1 MRGTRAYSGVDLY
14 TGVGRTINIEAGVI
28 QSDEPCV
35 AEGLPIFSPGLIDLQ
50 VNGYGGHDLND
61 GDLSACKVE
70 ALSEALCRVGIAAYF
85 PTLITADEPNI
96 CKRLSAIQEATE
108 RLPYSRQMIAGI
120 HIEGPSISSK
130 DGPRGAHPRRHIRSP
145 SIEEFENWQE
155 AAGGLV
161 AMITI
166 APELGGAIDY
176 LREIAKR
183 GVIVSLGHSDASEE
197 DIYKATDAG
206 ARMSTH
212 LGNGLSAS
220 LPRHPNLV
228 WAQLAEDRLSASLIL
243 DGHHLPS
250 STAQVIIRAKGI
262 ERVVLVSDSVKFAGM
277 PPGRYSSAIGGDV
290 EVSSDGRVS
299 IFGTQFLAGSGVSL
313 LEIISNFNN
322 LTGLPFSDAVTMA
335 TKNPAKFLNRS
346 VDLKPGKRADFILF
360 DLDYDTG
367 IVQPRDIIFG
377 GESMMQ

>member
-28 QSDEPCV
+28 QSYEPCA

-50 VNGYGGHDLND
+50 VNGYGGYDLND
-61 GDLSACKVE
+61 GDLCAGKVE
-70 ALSEALCRVGIAAYF
+70 ALSEALCRAGIAAYL
-85 PTLITADEPNI
+85 PTLITANEPSI

-108 RLPYSRQMIAGI
+108 KLPYSSQMIAGI

-130 DGPRGAHPRRHIRSP
+130 DGPRGAHPTEHIRSP

-155 AAGGLV
+155 VAGGLV

-166 APELGGAIDY
+166 APELDGAIDY
-176 LREIAKR
+176 LREVAKR

-197 DIYKATDAG
+197 DIYKATEAG

-212 LGNGLSAS
+212 LGNGLSAT

-250 STAQVIIRAKGI
+250 STAQVMIRAKGI

-277 PPGRYSSAIGGDV
+277 PPGRYSSPIGGDV
-290 EVSSDGRVS
+290 EVSGNGRVS

-313 LEIISNFNN
+313 LKIICNFSN
-322 LTGLPFSDAVTMA
+322 LIGLPFSDAVTMA

-346 VDLKPGKRADFILF
+346 VDLTPGKRADFILF
-360 DLDYDTG
+360 DLDSDTG
-367 IVQPRDIIFG
+367 KVKPKDIIFG
-377 GESMMQ
+377 GESVMQ

>member
-1 MRGTRAYSGVDLY
+1 MRETNAYSGVDLY
-14 TGVGRTINIEAGVI
+14 TGLGWTINIEAGVI
-28 QSDEPCV
+28 QSYEPC
-35 AEGLPIFSPGLIDLQ
+35 AADGLPIFAPGLIDLQ
-50 VNGYGGHDLND
+50 VNGYGGYDLND
-61 GDLSACKVE
+61 GDLSAGKVE

-85 PTLITADEPNI
+85 PTLITANEADI
-96 CKRLSAIQEATE
+96 CKRLSVIQEATE
-108 RLPYSRQMIAGI
+108 KLPYSRQMIAGI
-120 HIEGPSISSK
+120 HIEGPSISSR
-130 DGPRGAHPRRHIRSP
+130 DGPRGAHPREHIRPP
-145 SIEEFENWQE
+145 SMEEFENWQE

-166 APELGGAIDY
+166 APELDGAIDY
-176 LREIAKR
+176 LRQIAKR

-212 LGNGLSAS
+212 LGNGLSAT
-220 LPRHPNLV
+220 LPRHPNVV

-250 STAQVIIRAKGI
+250 STAQVMIRAKGI

-277 PPGRYSSAIGGDV
+277 PPGRYSSPIGGDV
-290 EVSSDGRVS
+290 EVSGNGRVS

-313 LEIISNFNN
+313 LKIICNFSS

-335 TKNPAKFLNRS
+335 TINPAKFLNRS
-346 VDLKPGKRADFILF
+346 VDLKPGNRADFILF
-360 DLDYDTG
+360 NLDSDTG
-367 IVQPRDIIFG
+367 TVKPQDIIFG
-377 GESMMQ
+377 GESVMQ

>member
-1 MRGTRAYSGVDLY
+1 MRGTKAYSGVDLY

-28 QSDEPCV
+28 QSDEPCE

-61 GDLSACKVE
+61 GDLSAGKVE

-145 SIEEFENWQE
+145 SMEEFENWQE

-161 AMITI
+161 AMITV

-212 LGNGLSAS
+212 LGNGLSAT

-290 EVSSDGRVS
+290 EVSSNRRVS

>member
-61 GDLSACKVE
+61 GDLSAGKVE

-145 SIEEFENWQE
+145 SMEEFENWQE

-161 AMITI
+161 AMITV

-212 LGNGLSAS
+212 LGNGLSAT

-290 EVSSDGRVS
+290 EVSSNRRVS

-367 IVQPRDIIFG
+367 TVQPRDIIFG